1 MENLERNTATL
12 SPVPPRGFE
21 GQEPPTM
28 DTKEAAWLLSCS
40 VKHVRDLCESGDL
53 KAARVG
59 KLWRINRAQVYA
71 LAGVEGG
78 EVA

>member
-1 MENLERNTATL
+1 MDNQNRSTATL

-21 GQEPPTM
+21 GQESPTM

-40 VKHVRDLCESGDL
+40 VKHVRDLCERGDL
-53 KAARVG
+53 RAVRVG

-71 LAGVEGG
+71 LAGIEG
-78 EVA
+78 EVVA

>member
-1 MENLERNTATL
+1 MENLNVSTAAL

-40 VKHVRDLCESGDL
+40 VKHVRDLCERGDL
-53 KAARVG
+53 RAVRVG

-71 LAGVEGG
+71 LAGIEG
-78 EVA
+78 EVVA

>member
-1 MENLERNTATL
+1 MEKFERSTL
-12 SPVPPRGFE
+12 TPVAPKGME

>member
-1 MENLERNTATL
+1 MEQFAASPSTL

-40 VKHVRDLCESGDL
+40 VKHVRDLCERGDL
-53 KAARVG
+53 RAVRVG
-59 KLWRINRAQVYA
+59 KLWRINRAQVYE
-71 LAGVEGG
+71 LAGIGG
-78 EVA
+78 ELVA